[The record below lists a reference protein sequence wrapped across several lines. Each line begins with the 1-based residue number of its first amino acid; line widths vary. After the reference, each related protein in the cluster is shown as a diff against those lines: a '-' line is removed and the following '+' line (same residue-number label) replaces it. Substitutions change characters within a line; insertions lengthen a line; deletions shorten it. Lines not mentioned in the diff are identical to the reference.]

1 MTTHT
6 SISRLHALSRR
17 SLKQWLLGLALLSV
31 GLAHA
36 QFPERAIRIVVPF
49 APGGNIDLTA
59 RAISGG
65 MAEALGQPVVVDNRA
80 GAGGMLGAE
89 QVARANPDGY
99 TLLLA
104 STGSLAAAP
113 ALYPKLGFDPI
124 KDLRTSRAITR
135 VPLVLVISPASAV
148 NSLADLIALAK
159 SRGTP
164 LSVASTGNGTSNH
177 LAAELFQKMAQVKFT
192 HIPYKGSSQA
202 LTDVLGGQVDLMFD
216 NMPTS
221 LPFIKSGRLRALG
234 VTSTARSNALPQLPT
249 LAESGL
255 PGFEASTV
263 TGIVMPADTPAPVA
277 QRIHAALAKSLASSK
292 LRDDFAQMG
301 ADLINLSPESFAG
314 LMRDEGLKWT
324 QVIRDAGVRLE

>member
-1 MTTHT
+1 MKQHH
-6 SISRLHALSRR
+6 RLQRACR
-17 SLKQWLLGLALLSV
+17 WLLVSASLWLSTLAL
-31 GLAHA
+31 A
-36 QFPERAIRIVVPF
+36 QYPERTVRIVVPF

-59 RAISGG
+59 RAISSG
-65 MAEALGQPVVVDNRA
+65 MAEALGQPVIVENRP

-89 QVARANPDGY
+89 QVARAQPDGY

-104 STGSLAAAP
+104 STGSLASAP

-135 VPLVLVISPASAV
+135 VPLVLVISPGLPV
-148 NSLADLIALAK
+148 NSLAELIALAK
-159 SRGTP
+159 SRGAP

-202 LTDVLGGQVDLMFD
+202 LTDVLSGQVDLMFD

-221 LPFIKSGRLRALG
+221 MPFIKSGKLRALG
-234 VTSTARSNALPQLPT
+234 VASATRSFALPQLPT
-249 LAESGL
+249 VAESGL

-277 QRIHAALAKSLASSK
+277 QRIHAALAKTLVSSK

-301 ADLINLSPESFAG
+301 ADLINLPPEGFAG

-324 QVIRDAGVRLE
+324 QVIRDAGGKLD